1 MRIHDY
7 LCVSRT
13 VWSKVPVYGELPEG
27 FQLNQVKAEKLLV
40 KGTVGV
46 ISSDPS
52 FVERRVL
59 FTTRYL
65 LNL

>member
-1 MRIHDY
+1 M
-7 LCVSRT
+7 
-13 VWSKVPVYGELPEG
+13 YGELPEG

-65 LNL
+65 LNLRLMKNVGHIPNNLH